1 MDRQT
6 RAPLVRFDNVTV
18 VRGGNR
24 ILDHITWT
32 VREGERWVVL
42 GPNGAGKTTLLEVA
56 GARLAPMR
64 GIVDLLGERVRA
76 GGRED
81 DEELADLRSR
91 IGLVSLLAHE
101 QFEPDATALDV
112 VRIAGYGITRRGHEV
127 YDEMD
132 DERALDVLD
141 AFAARGLA
149 GRTYGTLSEGERKR
163 VQLARAVMTDPEL
176 LLLDEPATGLDL
188 GAREELVALLAD
200 VAADR
205 AAPATV
211 LITHHVEDVPIG
223 FTHAMLLRAGRL
235 RAAGRIDDVLT
246 DSAVSDCFGVP
257 VTIDRRDGRYAARIR
272 TR

>member
-1 MDRQT
+1 VDRQP

-18 VRGGNR
+18 VRGGTR
-24 ILDHITWT
+24 ILDHLTWT

-56 GARLAPMR
+56 AARLAPVR

-76 GGRED
+76 SGRED
-81 DEELADLRSR
+81 DDELAELRSR

-112 VRIAGYGITRRGHEV
+112 VRIAGYGATKRRGEV
-127 YDEMD
+127 FDEVD

-141 AFAARGLA
+141 AFGARSLA
-149 GRTYGTLSEGERKR
+149 GREYGSLSEGERKR

-188 GAREELVALLAD
+188 GAREELVALLAE
-200 VAADR
+200 VAADP

-211 LITHHVEDVPIG
+211 LITHHVEDVPVG
-223 FTHAMLLRAGRL
+223 FTHALLLRDGRAL
-235 RAAGRIDDVLT
+235 AAGRIAHVLIGP
-246 DSAVSDCFGVP
+246 AVSECFRVR
-257 VTIDRRDGRYAARIR
+257 VRIDSVDGRYAARIVR
-272 TR
+272 R

>member
-1 MDRQT
+1 MDRHT

-18 VRGGNR
+18 VRGGTR
-24 ILDHITWT
+24 ILDHLTWT

-42 GPNGAGKTTLLEVA
+42 GPNGAGKSTLLEVA

-76 GGRED
+76 SGRED
-81 DEELADLRSR
+81 DAELAELRSR
-91 IGLVSLLAHE
+91 IGLVGPSAHE

-112 VRIAGYGITRRGHEV
+112 VRIAGYGVTKRRAEV
-127 YDEMD
+127 FDEMD

-141 AFAARGLA
+141 VFDARALA
-149 GRTYGTLSEGERKR
+149 GRAYGSLSEGERKR

-188 GAREELVALLAD
+188 GAREELVGLLAD

-205 AAPATV
+205 AAPVTV
-211 LITHHVEDVPIG
+211 LITHHVEDVPVG
-223 FTHAMLLRAGRL
+223 FTHALLLRGGRSL
-235 RAAGRIDDVLT
+235 AAGQIDEMLT
-246 DSAVSDCFGVP
+246 DDAVSDCFGVR
-257 VTIDRRDGRYAARIR
+257 VTIDRRDGRFAARIFR
-272 TR
+272 R